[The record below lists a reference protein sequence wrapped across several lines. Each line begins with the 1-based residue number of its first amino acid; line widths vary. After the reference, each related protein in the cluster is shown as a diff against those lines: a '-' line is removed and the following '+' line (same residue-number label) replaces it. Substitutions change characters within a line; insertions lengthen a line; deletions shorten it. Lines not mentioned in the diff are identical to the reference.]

1 MDDVRTDLE
10 LSDIDKDEVIR
21 YLGYGNSRPDEN
33 VMKLLD

>member
-21 YLGYGNSRPDEN
+21 YLDM
-33 VMKLLD
+33 VIQDLMKM